1 MQEQRVSYNTAVLA
15 KEKGF
20 DIVVSEWYDET
31 GVLITETSDE
41 HVECMYDNGDI
52 LCFRNGDIPNIST
65 APTQTLLQK
74 WLREVH
80 DIHIDITYSG
90 DKDPDFD
97 YNWEILYFK
106 GTDKHKYNN
115 AIRKTSN
122 KMLGN
127 NCYEEALEEGLYQA
141 LLLI

>member
-31 GVLITETSDE
+31 GVLIDETSDD
-41 HVECMYDNGDI
+41 HVECMYANGDI

-65 APTQTLLQK
+65 APTQSLLQR

-80 DIHIDITYSG
+80 SKDVIVLPYDNVPINYKSHIYTHLPGNRLSRSVL
-90 DKDPDFD
+90 DP
-97 YNWEILYFK
+97 YPTHEKALEQGLY
-106 GTDKHKYNN
+106 
-115 AIRKTSN
+115 
-122 KMLGN
+122 
-127 NCYEEALEEGLYQA
+127 EALS
-141 LLLI
+141 LLPSKYDNQ